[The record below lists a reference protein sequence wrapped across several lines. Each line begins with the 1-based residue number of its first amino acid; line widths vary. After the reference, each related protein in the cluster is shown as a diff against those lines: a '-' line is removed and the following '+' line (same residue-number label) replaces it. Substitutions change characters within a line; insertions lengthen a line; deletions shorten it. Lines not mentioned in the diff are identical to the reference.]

1 MTDQDDEKP
10 IGFEDGM
17 ARLEA
22 LVAELEAG
30 DLALEDALRA
40 FENGVGLV
48 RKLNDQ
54 LTEAEQ
60 RVEVLTR
67 APDGTPRRR
76 PVGDDEL

>member
-1 MTDQDDEKP
+1 MTDQDDERP

-40 FENGVGLV
+40 FETGVGLV

-54 LTEAEQ
+54 LTKGTAG
-60 RVEVLTR
+60 RGADAR
-67 APDGTPRRR
+67 AGWHAAPPPR
-76 PVGDDEL
+76 G

>member
-30 DLALEDALRA
+30 DLALEDALR
-40 FENGVGLV
+40 GL
-48 RKLNDQ
+48 R
-54 LTEAEQ
+54 E
-60 RVEVLTR
+60 
-67 APDGTPRRR
+67 RRR
-76 PVGDDEL
+76 SWCASSTTNSPRPNNGSRC

>member
-1 MTDQDDEKP
+1 MTDQDDERP

-40 FENGVGLV
+40 FESGVGLV

-67 APDGTPRRR
+67 APDGTPRRP

>member
-1 MTDQDDEKP
+1 MTHDDDDTA

-30 DLALEDALRA
+30 DLALEDALLA
-40 FENGVGLV
+40 FETGVGLV

-54 LTEAEQ
+54 ITQAEQ

-67 APDGTPRRR
+67 APDGTLRRR
-76 PVGDDEL
+76 DAGDDEL